1 MICWTLWF
9 IKIAETLYWRHI
21 INVVWLC
28 VLHQDND
35 KLHMNL
41 LELEVSGD
49 PWASAEAVQECVTR
63 ALAAPLTPDT
73 KILFSQRGLQF
84 AEDYSNSIQRSEVN
98 SRLTGRYRT
107 SSVSYKPF
115 IDFFCPS
122 LCVCL
127 CLSSAVCCLC
137 TTSTRSCCRSS
148 VEQREEQRTG
158 ERGRKNPLHVLNQA
172 KKKQVS

>member
-1 MICWTLWF
+1 M
-9 IKIAETLYWRHI
+9 
-21 INVVWLC
+21 
-28 VLHQDND
+28 LHQDND

-107 SSVSYKPF
+107 SSVSCKPF
-115 IDFFCPS
+115 IDFFLS
-122 LCVCL
+122 LAVCL
-127 CLSSAVCCLC
+127 SVSVLGSVLSVYDEHQKLLQELGG
-137 TTSTRSCCRSS
+137 TK
-148 VEQREEQRTG
+148 
-158 ERGRKNPLHVLNQA
+158 RGAENG
-172 KKKQVS
+172 